1 MGRGPDSHIAK
12 KLIRKYFKFDLKRTN
27 FNSAEAL
34 YPDLLN
40 AWNKHGMNS
49 EQAELVQQKIDLA
62 TNTDESEY
70 RDIKKMTKDL
80 PYNLN
85 QMLPKI
91 KTKYAYKGR
100 TKNLSATY
108 REPTE
113 RVLNE
118 MDKFYR
124 F

>member
-12 KLIRKYFKFDLKRTN
+12 KLIRKYFKFDLKRSN
-27 FNSAEAL
+27 FNTAETL
-34 YPDLLN
+34 YPELLN

-49 EQAELVQQKIDLA
+49 EQADLVQQKIDIA
-62 TNTDESEY
+62 TKQDEREY
-70 RDIKKMTKDL
+70 KDIKKMTKDL
-80 PYNLN
+80 TYNLN

-91 KTKYAYKGR
+91 KSKYAFKGR
-100 TKNLSATY
+100 NKEFPATY

-113 RVLNE
+113 KVLSE
-118 MDKFYR
+118 MEKYYR

>member
-1 MGRGPDSHIAK
+1 MGRALDSHIAK
-12 KLIRKYFKFDLKRTN
+12 KLIRSYFKFDLKRSN
-27 FNSAEAL
+27 FNTAENL
-34 YPDLLN
+34 YPDLMN

-62 TNTDESEY
+62 TQQDEREY
-70 RDIKKMTKDL
+70 KEIKKMTKDL

-91 KTKYAYKGR
+91 KSKYAYKGR
-100 TKNLSATY
+100 NKIAPATY

-113 RVLNE
+113 KVLSE
-118 MDKFYR
+118 MDKIYR

>member
-12 KLIRKYFKFDLKRTN
+12 KLMRKYFKFDLKRSN
-27 FNSAEAL
+27 FNTAEAH

-49 EQAELVQQKIDLA
+49 DQAELIQQKIDLA
-62 TNTDESEY
+62 TEQDEKEY
-70 RDIKKMTKDL
+70 REIKKMTKDL

-100 TKNLSATY
+100 NKRIPATY

-113 RVLNE
+113 KVLSE
-118 MDKFYR
+118 MEKFYR

>member
-27 FNSAEAL
+27 FNTAEAL

-40 AWNKHGMNS
+40 TFNKYGMNS
-49 EQAELVQQKIDLA
+49 EQAELIQQKIDLA
-62 TNTDESEY
+62 TTNDESEY
-70 RDIKKMTKDL
+70 REIKKMTKDL

-100 TKNLSATY
+100 NKLLPATY

-118 MDKFYR
+118 MNKFYK

>member
-1 MGRGPDSHIAK
+1 MGRGPDSHIVK
-12 KLIRKYFKFDLKRTN
+12 KLTRKYFKFDLKREN
-27 FNSAEAL
+27 FNSAQAL
-34 YPDLLN
+34 YSDLLN

-49 EQAELVQQKIDLA
+49 EQADLVQQKIDIA
-62 TNTDESEY
+62 TKQDEREY

-91 KTKYAYKGR
+91 KTKYAFKGR
-100 TKNLSATY
+100 NQKFPATY

-113 RVLNE
+113 KVLSE
-118 MDKFYR
+118 MEKYYKF
-124 F
+124 